1 MAMRRFRRV
10 GFGFLSFIAICSLAA
25 PGPARAETCGEV
37 VSLAGHDGAEL
48 RYSLAGPATG
58 ARAAL
63 VLLPGGSG
71 FIKLDGD
78 GCPRKLKGNSLIRS
92 RPLFHDGGMV
102 TALLDAPSDHH
113 GGEGLGGFRIAPA
126 HAEDIGRVI
135 ADVRRRTSL
144 PVWLVGTSRG
154 GISAANGASRLT
166 GPEAPDGVVMTSP
179 VTSGKIGA
187 AKPWVADSVFSVPL
201 ENVRM
206 PVLVVVHADDTC
218 IRTPPNLASDITDKT
233 NGSRE
238 QVVTVTGGP
247 GSSGGDSLEA
257 CKGRS
262 PHGFIDQEAEV
273 AAGIVRFVLGGA
285 Y

>member
-1 MAMRRFRRV
+1 MRRIGRI
-10 GFGFLSFIAICSLAA
+10 GFGFLCFISIVPMVAA
-25 PGPARAETCGEV
+25 TSARAETCGTV
-37 VSLAGHDGAEL
+37 VAVAAHDGTQT
-48 RYSLAGPATG
+48 RYGLAGPSSG

-63 VLLPGGSG
+63 VLLAGGGG
-71 FIKLDGD
+71 FLNLDDD

-102 TALLDAPSDHH
+102 TALVDAPDDHQ
-113 GGEGLGGFRIAPA
+113 GSEGLGGFRIDPA
-126 HAEDIGRVI
+126 HAGDIGRVI
-135 ADVRRRTSL
+135 ADLRTRTGL
-144 PVWLVGTSRG
+144 PVWIVGTSRG
-154 GISAANGASRLT
+154 GISAANAASRLS

-187 AKPWVADSVFSVPL
+187 AKPWVADTVFSVPL
-201 ENVRM
+201 ENIRV
-206 PVLVVVHADDTC
+206 PVLVVVHADDQC
-218 IRTPPNLASDITDKT
+218 VRTPPGLASDITDKT

-238 QVVTVTGGP
+238 QVVRVTGGP
-247 GSSGGDSLEA
+247 GSDEGDSLAA

-262 PHGFIDQEAEV
+262 PHGFLDQEAEV

>member
-1 MAMRRFRRV
+1 MRRIGRI
-10 GFGFLSFIAICSLAA
+10 GFGFLCFISIVPLAA
-25 PGPARAETCGEV
+25 AAPARAETCGAV
-37 VSLAGHDGAEL
+37 VAVAAHDGTQT
-48 RYSLAGPATG
+48 RYSLAGPSSG

-63 VLLPGGSG
+63 VLLAGGGG
-71 FIKLDGD
+71 FLDLDDD

-102 TALLDAPSDHH
+102 TALVDAPDDHQ
-113 GGEGLGGFRIAPA
+113 GNEGLGGFRIDPA

-135 ADVRRRTSL
+135 ADLRTRTGL
-144 PVWLVGTSRG
+144 PVWIVGTSRG
-154 GISAANGASRLT
+154 GISAANAASRLS

-187 AKPWVADSVFSVPL
+187 AKPWVADTVFSLPL

-206 PVLVVVHADDTC
+206 PVLVVVHADDQC
-218 IRTPPNLASDITDKT
+218 VRTPPGLVSDITDKT
-233 NGSRE
+233 VSSRE

-247 GSSGGDSLEA
+247 GWSGGQSVEA

-262 PHGFIDQEAEV
+262 PHGFLDQEAEV